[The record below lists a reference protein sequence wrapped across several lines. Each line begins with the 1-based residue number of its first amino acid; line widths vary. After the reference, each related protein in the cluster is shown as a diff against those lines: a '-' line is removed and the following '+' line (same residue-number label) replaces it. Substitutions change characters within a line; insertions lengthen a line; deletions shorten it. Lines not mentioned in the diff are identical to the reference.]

1 MGVNSKMFVA
11 TKGENI
17 LKILPKVES
26 EFNKWQRKKLRN
38 FLNENNYANILEFIW
53 DPKTGHEKSFTNGVN
68 LNVHEGVGSFNI
80 SFTIYGKTYSIFI
93 THTCHS
99 DYKDTYEGEK
109 IIFSTGVGGLYWEA
123 MKIIANVVKSFG
135 DVYYTEDD
143 SKMDFEK
150 INV

>member
-1 MGVNSKMFVA
+1 MGVNAKMFVT

-26 EFNKWQRKKLRN
+26 ELNKWQRKKLHT

-53 DPKTGHEKSFTNGVN
+53 NPKTGHEKSFTNGVN
-68 LNVHEGVGSFNI
+68 LNVHEGVRSFSIN
-80 SFTIYGKTYSIFI
+80 FTIAGKVRNIFI
-93 THTCHS
+93 THTFHS
-99 DYKDTYEGEK
+99 DYKYVYEGEK

-123 MKIIANVVKSFG
+123 MKIIANVVKNFG

-143 SKMDFEK
+143 SKMDFKK
-150 INV
+150 IIV